1 MNLRTRVKICGLS
14 RQEEIEAAVNAGA
27 DAIGLVFYPE
37 SPRYVTPEIASG
49 LLSTVPSYVT
59 TVGLFVN
66 ATREEVMEAVARAP
80 VSLLQF
86 HGDETPDQ
94 CSALAESVNRPFTR
108 AIRVQSDLTHAD
120 LLKYEQNYR
129 AASRLFAGLLLD
141 AFVDGY
147 GGGGKVFDWSLIPKE
162 LAPRV
167 VLSGG
172 LNAQN
177 AADAVVRVRP
187 YAVDVSSGVELA
199 KGIKDIARIRAFIQA
214 VREADANLC
223 S

>member
-1 MNLRTRVKICGLS
+1 M
-14 RQEEIEAAVNAGA
+14 
-27 DAIGLVFYPE
+27 
-37 SPRYVTPEIASG
+37 
-49 LLSTVPSYVT
+49 
-59 TVGLFVN
+59 
-66 ATREEVMEAVARAP
+66 
-80 VSLLQF
+80 
-86 HGDETPDQ
+86 
-94 CSALAESVNRPFTR
+94 
-108 AIRVQSDLTHAD
+108 THAD